1 VCSTPPTSPRPRG
14 PGANGNRWR
23 VYAVDTTAEHPRI
36 AARRLDDGA
45 RAAFSGD
52 YLREHITH
60 GYAVTVHSAQGV
72 TAERTHAV
80 LGEKCSRALLYV
92 AMTRGRD
99 TNHAYLYERIAGEGD
114 HEHAQ
119 PTPGV
124 HEARRGSSR
133 EAAVLVRAII
143 ANHDQRARTA
153 HDIAAETPD
162 PRQLPD
168 RVQSVL
174 DRRANAVATRRNHY
188 QAACRQARDVVI
200 DRQLSHDRHLSH
212 SRDQSLDYGLDL

>member
-1 VCSTPPTSPRPRG
+1 MR
-14 PGANGNRWR
+14 NGHRWR
-23 VYAVDTTAEHPRI
+23 VFAVDTEHHRI

-72 TAERTHAV
+72 TADATHAV
-80 LGEKCSRALLYV
+80 LGEHTSRNLLYV

-99 TNHAYLYERIAGEGD
+99 TNQAYLYERLAGEGE

-124 HEARRGSSR
+124 HVARRGSGRDASQ
-133 EAAVLVRAII
+133 LVRAII
-143 ANHDQRARTA
+143 ANRDEQARTA
-153 HDIAAETPD
+153 HDIAAQTPTAS
-162 PRQLPD
+162 QLPD
-168 RVQSVL
+168 RVPVSSTAAPKPWPPGETTT
-174 DRRANAVATRRNHY
+174 RPGAVRPATGPSIGN
-188 QAACRQARDVVI
+188 
-200 DRQLSHDRHLSH
+200 
-212 SRDQSLDYGLDL
+212 